1 MDLPQTQV
9 KPREIRLFV
18 NNLKRLLIKSK
29 KNRGFCEPSV
39 NKGLAKMSIFVQVK
53 PIQYFLYFHS
63 PFSR

>member
-9 KPREIRLFV
+9 KPREIGLFV

-29 KNRGFCEPSV
+29 KNEGFCEPSV
-39 NKGLAKMSIFVQVK
+39 NKGLAKVGVFIQIK
-53 PIQYFLYFHS
+53 PIQDFLNFHF